1 MISCYTAFVD
11 ILIKYCQ
18 ETKTSVENMDKY
30 KQVPLW
36 WRLLASWRRALLGGS
51 HQYSVTQSGHQIT
64 QTRQIVFRI
73 SHKEKYTQI
82 SKNTDQFENTR
93 YHNSLTDLGLLIPA
107 STLHNEATHVCSLHK
122 QLLLQTPIKD
132 SIFQAFSSRG
142 CILSP
147 AYK

>member
-51 HQYSVTQSGHQIT
+51 HQYSVEIRLLRLGQL
-64 QTRQIVFRI
+64 FRI

-132 SIFQAFSSRG
+132 SIFPAFSSRG
-142 CILSP
+142 CLLSP